1 MKAKIN
7 QIDGLALAGISDSNH
22 WITMDAPEDFGGFRA
37 GVRPMELI
45 LIGLASCTAM
55 DVLSILKKKRVNLI
69 DFNMEIEA
77 ERAKEHP
84 KVFTEVTL
92 HYIFIG
98 KNIRPV
104 DVERAIKLSEEKY
117 CSATAMLRKAV
128 EIKHDYQIKEP
139 DF

>member
-22 WITMDAPEDFGGFRA
+22 WITMDAPEDFGGYRA
-37 GVRPMELI
+37 GSRPMELI
-45 LIGLASCTAM
+45 LVGLAGCTAM

-69 DFNMEIEA
+69 DFNMEVDA
-77 ERAKEHP
+77 ERAEEHP
-84 KVFTEVTL
+84 KVFTRITL

-98 KNIRPV
+98 KGIRPV

-128 EIKHDYQIKEP
+128 DIKHDYKIIEP